1 MGRER
6 EGKEGYRIAYIKRC
20 LHPRI
25 DECFSKV
32 EQQSVG
38 SPTGVKKKIGFEHC
52 VSDTQIVL
60 FEGGGGI
67 FPDVF
72 IALLSTD
79 PLRRVLEGE
88 HKVRK
93 SRDPS
98 LRRIGFAATD

>member
-38 SPTGVKKKIGFEHC
+38 SSTGVKKKIGFEHC
-52 VSDTQIVL
+52 VSDTPQI
-60 FEGGGGI
+60 EGGI

-98 LRRIGFAATD
+98 LRRIGFAAAD